1 MSWSLLETAMKATTF
16 AGVVLCATLLARAGR
31 WSGHHTLGLV
41 GGAAGVALMVVANR
55 ALDASLGGL
64 LVDAL
69 YAGLAGALAVR
80 AWRTPRAAP
89 LAPVELPE
97 GGERGA

>member
-1 MSWSLLETAMKATTF
+1 
-16 AGVVLCATLLARAGR
+16 
-31 WSGHHTLGLV
+31 
-41 GGAAGVALMVVANR
+41 MVVANR

-69 YAGLAGALAVR
+69 YAGLAGAVAVR
-80 AWRTPRAAP
+80 AWRAPRAAP